1 MQPQENHIEKMKNKG
16 GRPRKYPEGA
26 SSRGY
31 SLPKSMAAQ
40 LKRLAD
46 ARGVSESVLLTQL
59 LQNALNDS
67 ETTSV

>member
-1 MQPQENHIEKMKNKG
+1 MQAQEKPKNKG

-31 SLPKSMAAQ
+31 SLPKSMIDR
-40 LKRLAD
+40 LKRLAN
-46 ARGVSESVLLTQL
+46 ARGISESVLITEI

-67 ETTSV
+67 DTKAA